1 MCMSRY
7 GKVGFESVCTEF
19 FCWPHFCGVAVL
31 LLVQVQAEW
40 LLFVVLFS
48 GSLSDTSLSCQVQ
61 YEPESNMISNFAL
74 SLWILLFAIFGT
86 IHNNSKPSQ
95 ILKLVSTG
103 REDPFIKLTLT
114 EGPLFL
120 SLDCNQTNPLFFL
133 PCYWFLSY
141 LSTSFVHIALFSSS

>member
-1 MCMSRY
+1 MCMSRC

-19 FCWPHFCGVAVL
+19 FCWPHFGGVAVL
-31 LLVQVQAEW
+31 LLVQAQAEW
-40 LLFVVLFS
+40 LLFS
-48 GSLSDTSLSCQVQ
+48 GSLSDTLLSCQVQ
-61 YEPESNMISNFAL
+61 YEPESNMIYNFAL
-74 SLWILLFAIFGT
+74 SLWILPFAIFGT
-86 IHNNSKPSQ
+86 IHNYSKPSQ

-120 SLDCNQTNPLFFL
+120 SSDCNQTNPLFFL

>member
-1 MCMSRY
+1 MCMSRC

-31 LLVQVQAEW
+31 LLVQAQAEW

-74 SLWILLFAIFGT
+74 SLWILLFTIFGT
-86 IHNNSKPSQ
+86 IHNYSKPSQ

-120 SLDCNQTNPLFFL
+120 SSDCNQTNPLFFL

>member
-1 MCMSRY
+1 MCMSRC

-31 LLVQVQAEW
+31 LLVQAQAEW

-48 GSLSDTSLSCQVQ
+48 GSLSDTSLSCQAQ

-74 SLWILLFAIFGT
+74 SWWILPFAIFGT
-86 IHNNSKPSQ
+86 IHNYSKPSQ

-120 SLDCNQTNPLFFL
+120 SSDCNQTNPLFFL